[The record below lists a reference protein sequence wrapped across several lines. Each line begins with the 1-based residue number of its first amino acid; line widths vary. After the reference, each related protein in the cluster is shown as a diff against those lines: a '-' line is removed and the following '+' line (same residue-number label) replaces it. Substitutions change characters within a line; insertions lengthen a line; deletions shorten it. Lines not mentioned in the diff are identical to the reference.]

1 MQQITRRDA
10 LAALTVSAT
19 GAGMASA
26 AKANVPGGPLAA
38 AGPDGPL
45 PTQPWDAG
53 NRIVGPFYAVER
65 VTFPSAG
72 IDLVGNLVLPGGTG
86 RRPAV
91 AILGP
96 VGFVKEQAPIQY
108 ASRLARDGFVALAFD
123 PRFHGES
130 GGEPRRLE
138 SGAAKAQDLR
148 AALDLLAAR
157 PEVDPSRLYLLG
169 ICQGV
174 NWTIRAAGSD
184 PRVRRVALVAG
195 HYLTPE
201 TALMYLGTPENVAA
215 RLDRARAARARFER
229 DGTVEYIGIVQPR
242 ADQPDPGAL
251 LTALPIH
258 QFYIPWADR
267 GPFRAYRGLWE
278 NRIPAMSEAAIWG
291 TDIAP
296 EMARVTQPLLM
307 VHADRAASGPAIP
320 RRLLEAAA
328 SARKEIVMLDG
339 RNQLQFYEDPLTID
353 LVVPRLA
360 RHFGA
365 EA

>member
-19 GAGMASA
+19 GADMASA

-72 IDLVGNLVLPGGTG
+72 IDLVGNLFLPGGTG

-174 NWTIRAAGSD
+174 NWTIEAALADG
-184 PRVRRVALVAG
+184 RVRSIALVAG

-201 TALMYLGTPENVAA
+201 TALMYLGDAANVEARLARGRAAAA
-215 RLDRARAARARFER
+215 RYRTTGEVDYVRVVSPSLTE
-229 DGTVEYIGIVQPR
+229 
-242 ADQPDPGAL
+242 PDPGAL
-251 LTALPIH
+251 LTAPAIH
-258 QFYIPWADR
+258 LFYIRWADR
-267 GPFRAYRGLWE
+267 SPFLAHRGLWE
-278 NRIPAMSEAAIWG
+278 NRLAAMSEHGIWG
-291 TDIAP
+291 RRIDDAMP
-296 EMARVTQPLLM
+296 RLRVPTLV
-307 VHADRAASGPAIP
+307 VHADRAASGGDIP
-320 RRLLEAAA
+320 RRLFAAIQA
-328 SARKEIVMLDG
+328 EHKELVWLG
-339 RNQLQFYEDPLTID
+339 GQGQLQFYEDPITID
-353 LVVPRLA
+353 LAAGHVTRF
-360 RHFGA
+360 FGRA
-365 EA
+365 